1 MDSFFSELRRRN
13 VLRLAATYALAAW
26 ILIEAGSV
34 LLPTFGVPDWF
45 FKAYVLVIFAG
56 FIVSL
61 VLAWVFE
68 VTPEGV
74 KLESEIDRSRGAPRP
89 RGKSNAIIIALLV
102 AALGVSITF
111 NVTGIR
117 GSGTP
122 ADSAA
127 ASSIAV
133 LPFTSRSSD
142 PDNQFFADGI
152 HDDLLTRLAEIE
164 SLRVISRTSVN
175 EYRDT
180 TKNLRDIGAELGVT
194 TVVEGAVQRSGD
206 QVRITVQL
214 IDAATDEHLWADSF
228 DRELTMQN
236 VFAIQSEISSQI
248 ASALRAALTPEN
260 EIRIAAIPTK
270 SIEALASYTAGRNN
284 LSLRRLDALIEAR
297 SQFERAIE
305 LDADY
310 AQAYAGLA
318 ETIMVTQT
326 NHLTIGEA
334 EAKRLASEALQKAL
348 ELDDR
353 LAEAHAVKG
362 LLEYREWIHAREG
375 TANLDAAAS
384 FQRAIDLNPNYANA
398 YVWFSTLRDAEG
410 SVDAA
415 IELLT
420 KAMRIDP
427 LGRIAYVNLPG
438 LYVAKGKHDKAL
450 ELLVKAMDI
459 FPDWPMP
466 YKTVADH
473 LFGLGRLDEAT
484 AWAFLAMEMTEDP
497 INAQAA
503 FVSYSE
509 FGDLEKMR
517 ELSDRFEPTTPMRLV
532 TESFIRFTN
541 SDYEGAIAVF
551 EGSELDS
558 DMEGKYVY
566 PMISKA
572 AIKLGDYT
580 LARDNLLRFNPLLS
594 RDAEKNV
601 DRQNLGDAILL
612 AYIYKQTGEDQRAAE
627 LLAEASQVIR
637 SMPRIGAAGYGI
649 SDVHIL
655 AIQGRRD
662 AALDALRD
670 AIDEGVVTLMPYDYW
685 TLDQDPIIDSLRSDD
700 RFRAMKIELDE
711 KIEDM
716 RDNVER
722 AQESGDWSELLGRI
736 RKSELTAA
744 LVDW

>member
-1 MDSFFSELRRRN
+1 
-13 VLRLAATYALAAW
+13 
-26 ILIEAGSV
+26 
-34 LLPTFGVPDWF
+34 
-45 FKAYVLVIFAG
+45 
-56 FIVSL
+56 
-61 VLAWVFE
+61 
-68 VTPEGV
+68 
-74 KLESEIDRSRGAPRP
+74 
-89 RGKSNAIIIALLV
+89 
-102 AALGVSITF
+102 
-111 NVTGIR
+111 
-117 GSGTP
+117 
-122 ADSAA
+122 
-127 ASSIAV
+127 
-133 LPFTSRSSD
+133 
-142 PDNQFFADGI
+142 
-152 HDDLLTRLAEIE
+152 
-164 SLRVISRTSVN
+164 
-175 EYRDT
+175 
-180 TKNLRDIGAELGVT
+180 
-194 TVVEGAVQRSGD
+194 
-206 QVRITVQL
+206 
-214 IDAATDEHLWADSF
+214 
-228 DRELTMQN
+228 
-236 VFAIQSEISSQI
+236 
-248 ASALRAALTPEN
+248 
-260 EIRIAAIPTK
+260 
-270 SIEALASYTAGRNN
+270 
-284 LSLRRLDALIEAR
+284 
-297 SQFERAIE
+297 
-305 LDADY
+305 
-310 AQAYAGLA
+310 
-318 ETIMVTQT
+318 
-326 NHLTIGEA
+326 
-334 EAKRLASEALQKAL
+334 
-348 ELDDR
+348 
-353 LAEAHAVKG
+353 
-362 LLEYREWIHAREG
+362 
-375 TANLDAAAS
+375 
-384 FQRAIDLNPNYANA
+384 
-398 YVWFSTLRDAEG
+398 
-410 SVDAA
+410 
-415 IELLT
+415 
-420 KAMRIDP
+420 
-427 LGRIAYVNLPG
+427 
-438 LYVAKGKHDKAL
+438 
-450 ELLVKAMDI
+450 
-459 FPDWPMP
+459 
-466 YKTVADH
+466 
-473 LFGLGRLDEAT
+473 
-484 AWAFLAMEMTEDP
+484 MEMTEDP

-662 AALDALRD
+662 AALEALRD

-700 RFRAMKIELDE
+700 RFRTMKIELDE